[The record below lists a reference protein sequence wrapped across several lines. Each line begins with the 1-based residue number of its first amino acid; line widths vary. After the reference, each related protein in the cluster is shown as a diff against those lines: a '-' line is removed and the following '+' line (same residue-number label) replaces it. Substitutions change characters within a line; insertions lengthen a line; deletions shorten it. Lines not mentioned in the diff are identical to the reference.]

1 MADLADIIGQLEAVD
16 GAADTVAALREYA
29 AGVDTLKGEH
39 LTARKA
45 AEKAERARAAL
56 EADLAAARSG
66 QTEEAAKHLAARD
79 EAIARAAQLEGAI
92 RNRDIRDGA
101 RSLFEGQGLTGAA
114 LSDAVKLYTADLP
127 EGVDLDGGKLI
138 GAEASVKAFI
148 EARPHLAA
156 RPAGHGGGSPAA
168 DPRPTQQRGAG
179 KPTEADVVAIHK
191 ERLRAVAGGAAKA
204 K

>member
-1 MADLADIIGQLEAVD
+1 MADLADIITGLEAVD
-16 GAADTVAALREYA
+16 GMADTVTALREYA
-29 AGVDTLKGEH
+29 ASLDTLKGDA
-39 LTARKA
+39 LA
-45 AEKAERARAAL
+45 AKKLADKAESKRAAL

-79 EAIARAAQLEGAI
+79 EAIARAATLEGAI
-92 RNRDIRDGA
+92 RSRDIRDGA

-148 EARPHLAA
+148 ETRPHLAA

-168 DPRPTQQRGAG
+168 DPRPTQQRGG